1 MRTNWPI
8 MRALKYNNTY
18 YKMRISVR
26 FWDCNV
32 PASDGSRISL
42 DVFKEYLASPQ
53 YKEAI
58 ESRSMLSSLTHRS
71 RNLKA
76 SPADYQNMKGTVG
89 NDDILLCVDHNTPAP
104 IMYIEEIYHDP
115 QSGWMCATAK
125 VLDENLAD
133 EDMAKQIR
141 RFKALLRE
149 GVKPGV
155 SCVIVGFWS
164 GEGSSGDVCKK
175 IKQIKGIDITLNPS
189 QREARLL
196 EVLEDEEMTKPEV
209 DIKVVKKPSIPF
221 FRTFSD
227 TDLEVM
233 ESGKAVT
240 KLFSTTEFAPG
251 LPKTSKIG
259 LNFTTL
265 KVKGFSVI
273 TPADIIEEE
282 IEKTYSVGS
291 LKERLRMSKLS
302 PRQSFRRLVLDYRQL
317 CKSQGGPSKMDP
329 EDMRVLKSLFTSDV
343 LMILREIHPD
353 ILAGKQIATLLGAS
367 SLGKTTRLA
376 AQKLQIPYK
385 LATKEVEKSGML
397 SKPRFQKLQEAY
409 TEFINSMISEVFG
422 ETSNLPQTKEVP
434 EEEENTKEN
443 NE

>member
-1 MRTNWPI
+1 MR
-8 MRALKYNNTY
+8 LKL
-18 YKMRISVR
+18 R
-26 FWDCNV
+26 FWDCSV
-32 PASDGSRISL
+32 PASDGSRVSL

-58 ESRSMLSSLTHRS
+58 ESRSMLCSLTHRS

-76 SPADYQNMKGTVG
+76 SPSDYQNMKGTVG

-104 IMYIEEIYHDP
+104 IMYIEEIYHDS

-155 SCVIVGFWS
+155 SCVLVGFWS
-164 GEGSSGDVCKK
+164 GEGSSGDICKK
-175 IKQIKGIDITLNPS
+175 INQIKAIDVTLNPS
-189 QREARLL
+189 QKNARVID
-196 EVLEDEEMTKPEV
+196 VLEDKDIEKPMV
-209 DIKVVKKPSIPF
+209 DIKVIKKPEIPF

-227 TDLEVM
+227 TDLETM

-240 KLFSTTEFAPG
+240 KLFSSDEYASG
-251 LPKTSKIG
+251 LPKTSKVG
-259 LNFTTL
+259 LSFTTL

-282 IEKTYSVGS
+282 TEKTYSVGS

-385 LATKEVEKSGML
+385 LATKEVQKSGML

-422 ETSNLPQTKEVP
+422 ETSSLPQGKQEKTP
-434 EEEENTKEN
+434 EEDNTQEN